1 MLNNISIYLFMNSPL
16 LKLGSHD
23 VVKGAITAVFAG
35 AITVLYGVVSQSGF
49 DVFNADWGAILS
61 NVIQAS
67 FTAFLAYISKNFLT
81 AEDGSFM
88 GMK

>member
-1 MLNNISIYLFMNSPL
+1 MNSPL

-23 VVKGAITAVFAG
+23 IVKGAITAVLA
-35 AITVLYGVVSQSGF
+35 AVITVLYGVVSQAGF
-49 DVFNADWGAILS
+49 NVFEADWSAILS
-61 NVIQAS
+61 SVIQAS